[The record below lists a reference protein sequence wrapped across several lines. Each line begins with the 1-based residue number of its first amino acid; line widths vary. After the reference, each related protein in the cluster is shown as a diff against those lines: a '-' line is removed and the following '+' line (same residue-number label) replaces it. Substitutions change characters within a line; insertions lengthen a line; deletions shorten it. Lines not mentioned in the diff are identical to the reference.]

1 MHFEYQAQPRVFQLV
16 VDEYTVIPLFVG
28 QVEAT
33 NFTGDGLLIKATI
46 AARTPAVLTVAK
58 PRPVSETV
66 SESIS
71 PEILSE
77 PSNTIN
83 EGATNGLS

>member
-1 MHFEYQAQPRVFQLV
+1 MHFEYQAQPRVLQLV

-28 QVEAT
+28 QIEAT

-46 AARTPAVLTVAK
+46 AAHTPDVLTVAK
-58 PRPVSETV
+58 PRPMIETA

-71 PEILSE
+71 PEIPAE
-77 PSNTIN
+77 PSNTVN
-83 EGATNGLS
+83 EGATNGFS